1 MAISKEKCTFAVRK
15 NNGMKRIDYILIGLL
30 AISSLTACTEK
41 KKSNIIIAPKPVA
54 KVVNKATQ
62 KMSDYE
68 QTREA
73 DWLVPIIKWW

>member
-1 MAISKEKCTFAVRK
+1 MYFCSKK

-30 AISSLTACTEK
+30 AISSLTACTEQ

-62 KMSDYE
+62 K
-68 QTREA
+68 
-73 DWLVPIIKWW
+73 